1 MGKCGRSAL
10 MGRVKRD
17 RQDTDTVLAYLS
29 KSKKRAI
36 ETYEDCVEQGI
47 DAGSRPELVGGGLI
61 RNCGGWSYVLSLQW
75 VGSKVFS
82 DERIVASSDFASNSI
97 TDAEKKA
104 KDTVR
109 LTMKIVALP
118 SLAQTVGE
126 GEGTDQTA
134 LHPGMRK
141 KQVVK

>member
-1 MGKCGRSAL
+1 M
-10 MGRVKRD
+10 
-17 RQDTDTVLAYLS
+17 
-29 KSKKRAI
+29 
-36 ETYEDCVEQGI
+36 
-47 DAGSRPELVGGGLI
+47 
-61 RNCGGWSYVLSLQW
+61 
-75 VGSKVFS
+75 
-82 DERIVASSDFASNSI
+82 ASSDFASNSI

-134 LHPGMRK
+134 LRPGMRK

>member
-1 MGKCGRSAL
+1 MGCGRSAL

-17 RQDTDTVLAYLS
+17 WQDTDTVFAYFS

-36 ETYEDCVEQGI
+36 ETYEDFVEQGI
-47 DAGSRPELVGGGLI
+47 DVGSRPELVGGDLI
-61 RNCGGWSYVLSLQW
+61 RTCGGWSQVPSLRW
-75 VGSKVFS
+75 FGSKVFS
-82 DERIVASSDFASNSI
+82 DERVVASSEFVNNSI

-118 SLAQTVGE
+118 SLAQTVCE
-126 GEGTDQTA
+126 GEGTDQAA
-134 LHPGMRK
+134 LRSGMRK
-141 KQVVK
+141 KQVMK